1 MAIKVIAPRR
11 GEAITPGGS
20 GTKRFHDWMES
31 LTTTTNSNNDAVES
45 GNVFSSALS
54 RINALENRIGSG
66 DALTWDETGFTWDSD
81 RLSFDQDEA

>member
-1 MAIKVIAPRR
+1 MADPVVPPRR

-20 GTKRFHDWMES
+20 GTNRFHEWMER
-31 LTTTTNSNNDAVES
+31 LTVTTNSNNEAVES

-66 DALTWDETGFTWDSD
+66 DFLTSDETGFTVDTD
-81 RLSFDQDEA
+81 KLSADMDEA